1 MKIRKLLK
9 YSVIPLSIAILYLF
23 SFFFLK
29 EDLGVNE
36 LIFISI
42 ILLILIIS
50 FISLTLLSFFVFF
63 KKTEIPILIVI
74 AIIFFQ
80 SIFPI
85 RSVEFDSEA
94 INTIL
99 LFSLTIGF
107 IVLTVRSSIE
117 MRENRYLI
125 FLMIFGGFV
134 FSFDFISFA
143 LTLINPLWRSG
154 ILMSVGIALFLVFSF
169 ALIFTLPN
177 SDYLEWK
184 KDHKLFFIKT
194 ILVPW
199 VLILSLSVINFI
211 VVPNS
216 NTSKKK
222 TDESHPFKMENYEI
236 KLKDGME

>member
-1 MKIRKLLK
+1 
-9 YSVIPLSIAILYLF
+9 
-23 SFFFLK
+23 
-29 EDLGVNE
+29 
-36 LIFISI
+36 
-42 ILLILIIS
+42 
-50 FISLTLLSFFVFF
+50 
-63 KKTEIPILIVI
+63 
-74 AIIFFQ
+74 
-80 SIFPI
+80 
-85 RSVEFDSEA
+85 
-94 INTIL
+94 
-99 LFSLTIGF
+99 
-107 IVLTVRSSIE
+107 
-117 MRENRYLI
+117 
-125 FLMIFGGFV
+125 
-134 FSFDFISFA
+134 
-143 LTLINPLWRSG
+143 
-154 ILMSVGIALFLVFSF
+154 MSVGIALFLVFSF